1 MYLFSISES
10 GANGPFAMTRIFRK
24 MHNLRMSYTLES
36 AELLAPSTDA
46 ESLASILSSK
56 YNDRSFVIINP
67 RFSQDGRPTV
77 KVEMRPRLFIN
88 SAGKGVAV
96 SEILRKSLIPVES
109 VISDEKEGWEK
120 DDGKGFGGD
129 HRISSND
136 LMAFLSKMHSD
147 KRIFFSENLNMP
159 KIKEVISKE
168 NISGGSI
175 PENGE
180 IRGCVLSAAI
190 AVWIGEHQKQL
201 KTHSAG
207 GRIRI

>member
-10 GANGPFAMTRIFRK
+10 GENNPLVMTRIFRK

-36 AELLAPSTDA
+36 VKLLDPSTDA
-46 ESLASILSSK
+46 ASLASVLSSK

-88 SAGKGVAV
+88 SAEKGAAV
-96 SEILRKSLIPVES
+96 VDILRRSLVPVES
-109 VISDEKEGWEK
+109 VMAEEREGWEK
-120 DDGKGFGGD
+120 DEGRGFGGD
-129 HRISSND
+129 HRISLND
-136 LMAFLSKMHSD
+136 LMAFLSKMTAD
-147 KRIFFSENLNMP
+147 KRIFLSENFNMP
-159 KIKEVISKE
+159 EIKEVISKE
-168 NISGGSI
+168 IISGISI

-207 GRIRI
+207 GRTRI

>member
-10 GANGPFAMTRIFRK
+10 DANSPLVMTRIFRK

-36 AELLAPSTDA
+36 AELIDPSTDA
-46 ESLASILSSK
+46 ASLASILSSK

-120 DDGKGFGGD
+120 EDGKGFGGD

-147 KRIFFSENLNMP
+147 KRIFFSDNFNMP
-159 KIKEVISKE
+159 EIKEI
-168 NISGGSI
+168 IIGGSI

-180 IRGCVLSAAI
+180 IKGCVLSAAI

-207 GRIRI
+207 GRINI